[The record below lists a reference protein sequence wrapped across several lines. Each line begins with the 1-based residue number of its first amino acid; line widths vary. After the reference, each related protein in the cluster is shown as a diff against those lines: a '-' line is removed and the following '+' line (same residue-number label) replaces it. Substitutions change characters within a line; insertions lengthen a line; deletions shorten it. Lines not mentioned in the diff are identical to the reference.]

1 MYIIKLYLHMGCYKK
16 AIMIDQKVVRVDEK
30 KNNKVVW
37 PKIKKNVN

>member
-1 MYIIKLYLHMGCYKK
+1 MGCYKK

-37 PKIKKNVN
+37 QKINKNVN